1 MKVSFPVI
9 LIGYMASGKTTV
21 GKVLAQKLGCS
32 FKDLD
37 QIIEKKDGRTIP
49 DIFQESGEA
58 YFRFLERAALR
69 EAVNDKDGVI
79 SMGGGTPV
87 NDVNC
92 AMLAHSHAL
101 VVYLKASEEVIL
113 QRLGDTSSRPMLAS
127 AHTEEEK
134 KDRIAS
140 MLAQRKPY
148 YEKAASKILDVDG
161 STPGQAAD
169 AIMEMM
175 EQKQKE
181 ENTMRTDKPK
191 ILIMNGPNLNFLGIR
206 EPAIYGTKN
215 YDALVEYLRQ
225 KGEEIGVETI
235 FYQSNHEGALV
246 DRIQQAYFEK
256 IDGVVF
262 TPEAYPH
269 YSIARRDAISSVD
282 IPFAEVHISDIQAR
296 ESFRHESV
304 LKDVCYCQ
312 IAGLGFDSYVEG
324 MKRIV
329 AYLQKTVEISRKI
342 K

>member
-113 QRLGDTSSRPMLAS
+113 ERLGDTSSRPMLAS

-262 TPEAYPH
+262 NPGAYTH
-269 YSIARRDAISSVD
+269 YSIALRDAIASVD